1 MIALSVVLF
10 LNAAFNVLVWPR
22 FYKRVATDPRARDAD
37 GKATTFLKVHA
48 VLIAIALVLA
58 LVSVIGGVAALAG
71 ALGGSASDGQPG
83 GGQERVTG
91 CCSSVIQSAW
101 SSDSDRR

>member
-1 MIALSVVLF
+1 MDAVYFRESSHAADRGYRGGVIALAVVLF

-22 FYKRVATDPRARDAD
+22 FYKRVANDPRARDAE

-58 LVSVIGGVAALAG
+58 VVSVAVGIAALVG
-71 ALGGSASDGQPG
+71 AL
-83 GGQERVTG
+83 
-91 CCSSVIQSAW
+91 
-101 SSDSDRR
+101 